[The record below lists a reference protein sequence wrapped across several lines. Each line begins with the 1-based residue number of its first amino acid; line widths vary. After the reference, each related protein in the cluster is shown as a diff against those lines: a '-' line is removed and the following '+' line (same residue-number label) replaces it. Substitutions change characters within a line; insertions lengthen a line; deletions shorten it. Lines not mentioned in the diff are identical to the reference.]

1 MQVTKTEVEGL
12 EAGQKGGLW
21 KSWPIPLSDMW
32 IDFTTFL
39 TPNFLQPQDYSN
51 FGLSPPL

>member
-12 EAGQKGGLW
+12 EAGQKGGLR